1 MNRGRWARPVGV
13 VLGSAAAVG
22 LWFATAGQAG
32 PARLWAITVTLLL
45 PLLSVRQAAA
55 IADPSSLPRIPAY
68 VSSIVSLWLIAAITA
83 TVARLGGVGPRQLR
97 LTAMPLVPLAAWV
110 GGLTFAA
117 VAILVVARRMGVRE
131 SPILLRL
138 LPETPAEKNV
148 FAGLSVT
155 AGFCEELVFRGFLL
169 LVFTDSLGTAGAVGL
184 STVVF
189 ALSHAYQEPKGA
201 ARAGLLG
208 LLLALPPVLS
218 GCLWPSIVA
227 HTAIDLLGGIFLR
240 NRLVG
245 NVA

>member
-1 MNRGRWARPVGV
+1 MKPGRWARPAGL
-13 VLGSAAAVG
+13 VLGCAAAVG
-22 LWFATAGQAG
+22 LWFATAGQAA

-45 PLLSVRQAAA
+45 PLLSVRQATA
-55 IADPSSLPRIPAY
+55 IDPSSLPRIPAY

-83 TVARLGGVGPRQLR
+83 TVARLGGVGPHELR
-97 LTAMPLVPLAAWV
+97 LTPMPIAPLAAWV
-110 GGLTFAA
+110 AGLTVAA
-117 VAILVVARRMGVRE
+117 VAILVLAKRIGVRE
-131 SPILLRL
+131 SPVLIRL

-155 AGFCEELVFRGFLL
+155 AGFCEELVFRGFLI

-218 GCLWPSIVA
+218 GCLWPSIIA
-227 HTAIDLLGGIFLR
+227 HTVIDLLGGIFLR